1 MNEKQKSVSNEM
13 LNALNE
19 ISIAYTVSKL
29 QKSSRE
35 LYRLEYVEV
44 LEMAYENLIETA
56 KRAKKWKKFV

>member
-1 MNEKQKSVSNEM
+1 M

-56 KRAKKWKKFV
+56 KRAKK